1 MIKFFKSR
9 PFFCFFILLISG
21 IDVTLYYIYGY
32 PTKIAAFG
40 VVFFSVTIAYIATLI
55 SFIYTE
61 KDRDKSDKLENFLEI
76 PRGELKYNHIMT
88 FFSDQVFGTF
98 LTTLMLVYGR
108 KLFEITGN
116 VILSAVFSGILFV
129 VTMTIITLSL
139 GKISLQIF
147 YSKISD
153 INQWI
158 LVIIFVAI
166 ACWFFTA
173 GIELAPKISPN
184 IQQKFFSK

>member
-9 PFFCFFILLISG
+9 PFFCLFILLISG
-21 IDVTLYYIYGY
+21 IDVTLYYIFGY
-32 PTKIAAFG
+32 PTKITAFV
-40 VVFFSVTIAYIATLI
+40 VVFLSVTIAYIAALI

-61 KDRDKSDKLENFLEI
+61 KDREKSDKLENFLEI
-76 PRGELKYNHIMT
+76 PRGTLKYNHIMT

-98 LTTLMLVYGR
+98 LITLMLVYGR

-116 VILSAVFSGILFV
+116 IILSAVFSGILFV
-129 VTMTIITLSL
+129 ITMTIITLSL

-147 YSKISD
+147 HSKISD
-153 INQWI
+153 IKQWI

-166 ACWFFTA
+166 TCWFFTA
-173 GIELAPKISPN
+173 GIELAPKISPSL
-184 IQQKFFSK
+184 QQNFLSK